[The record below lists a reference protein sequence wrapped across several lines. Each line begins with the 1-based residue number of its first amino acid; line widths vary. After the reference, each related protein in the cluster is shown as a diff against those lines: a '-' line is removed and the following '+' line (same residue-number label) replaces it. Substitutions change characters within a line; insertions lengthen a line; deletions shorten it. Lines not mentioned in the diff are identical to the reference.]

1 MESDQPA
8 TLAYLL
14 VGAAAA
20 AERRARAGMSAGAR
34 AASVAA
40 WPVEQVWRSPLG
52 GPLRRRAG
60 QASAVFEADGRELVR
75 HSRDRARSAAT
86 ILLQRLGDDLVR
98 SGLTD
103 ELVDRLLSTGAFD
116 HVVTVVINHPA
127 TEAMIAGALDDPGL
141 DRLITRVM
149 DSRLIDELTARLLE
163 SEELALVL
171 DYVTRSPELR
181 AALADPTAGL
191 AEDVTVEVLAGTVV
205 ADAAAR
211 TVMADAA
218 APTVVADAAAER
230 FARRL
235 IGRRHRPVTE

>member
-1 MESDQPA
+1 VTAPDEPA
-8 TLAYLL
+8 FPLYAL

-40 WPVEQVWRSPLG
+40 WPAEQLWRSPLG
-52 GPLRRRAG
+52 APLRRRADE
-60 QASAVFEADGRELVR
+60 ASAALEDNGRELVR
-75 HSRDRARSAAT
+75 RGRLRMRSTFDR
-86 ILLQRLGDDLVR
+86 
-98 SGLTD
+98 
-103 ELVDRLLSTGAFD
+103 
-116 HVVTVVINHPA
+116 TVIAVISHPA
-127 TEAMIAGALDDPGL
+127 TEALVASALDDPGI
-141 DRLITRVM
+141 DRLIARLI

-163 SEELALVL
+163 SKELALVL